1 MIKWKE
7 NAHML
12 FYVERSRHADLDFTA
27 LRGKY
32 CSCKK
37 PKKENKCCCLLI
49 LNPSSSLHRSVIPA
63 QSYRPEKKNIY
74 NSFEWN
80 LICSLQLQHESCKR
94 PKISSKHFSL
104 TETRLSMLQIINNLQ
119 LFSTT
124 NCQHPVLKWFH
135 MSFLFK
141 APKYSRYSCNNY
153 VTDPQ
158 L

>member
-1 MIKWKE
+1 MENTAAVKKKE
-7 NAHML
+7 KKKTNAAVCWYWIHHPA
-12 FYVERSRHADLDFTA
+12 STA
-27 LRGKY
+27 LWSPLRATGQK
-32 CSCKK
+32 
-37 PKKENKCCCLLI
+37 
-49 LNPSSSLHRSVIPA
+49 
-63 QSYRPEKKNIY
+63 KKNIY

-80 LICSLQLQHESCKR
+80 LICSPQLQHESCKR
-94 PKISSKHFSL
+94 PEIFSKHFSL

-119 LFSTT
+119 LFLTT

-158 L
+158 IYLCVCVCAQCWLFIIMAEICAK